1 MSAKTDSL
9 DYWLTSTLRSCFDQQ
24 QYEAAQFLLGAM
36 HASGRKT
43 DASLHLLAETHLSQ
57 GNISSAWAHLI
68 ATLDVNPDHSDASQL
83 LRAIE
88 AVVANY
94 SIDGSQRKVG
104 FTTAHEFLEKNPA
117 RGRSSEATQLI
128 RGGSPTSIKLHQ
140 IDNLLVTGPEGVA
153 FDYETASFFTNS
165 FQSTRPNAISLRSIP
180 ILPTINTKDVVRIP
194 GVCAHL
200 CGQWSGNYFHWIN
213 ELLTRAY
220 LLNQLGFDGLFLTPS
235 ANHPFISE
243 SLEMIGIAPER
254 LIPYDHSRGA
264 LCDSLVMFDFFNFC
278 DAVENPHIWE
288 AIRDILLKQ
297 ADTSLTLP
305 PEVNGIYV
313 ARSGL
318 RSVKNERDIAPL
330 FERHGIIAIRAEG
343 LSLRQQVRVVSLSKI
358 LVGPHGSGLTN
369 SLFMPRESAVVELLP
384 ASMINMC
391 FYHIAMLLNHRYYTV
406 PTNPNDCDPDKER
419 VEPNVTYLQL
429 ILEQELSR

>member
-1 MSAKTDSL
+1 MSTNTESL
-9 DYWLTSTLRSCFDQQ
+9 DQWLTSTLRSCFEQQ
-24 QYEAAQFLLGAM
+24 QYDAAQFLLGAM
-36 HASGRKT
+36 HASGRKS
-43 DASLHLLAETHLSQ
+43 DASLLLLAETHLSQ
-57 GNISSAWAHLI
+57 GDISSAWSHLL
-68 ATLDVNPDHSDASQL
+68 ATLDVNPAHSDALEL

-88 AVVANY
+88 ATVANY

-117 RGRSSEATQLI
+117 RGKSSEATQLV
-128 RGGSPTSIKLHQ
+128 RSGSPTSIRLHQ

-165 FQSTRPNAISLRSIP
+165 FQSLRPTAISLRSIP
-180 ILPTINTKDVVRIP
+180 ISPTINSKDAVKIP

-220 LLNQLGFDGLFLTPS
+220 LLNQLGFDGAFLTPA
-235 ANHPFISE
+235 ANHPFIRE
-243 SLEMIGIAPER
+243 SLEMLGISPQR
-254 LIPYDHSRGA
+254 LIPYDFSRGA
-264 LCDSLVMFDFFNFC
+264 LCDSLVMFDFFNFG

-288 AIRDILLKQ
+288 AIRNLLLKQ

-318 RSVKNERDIAPL
+318 RSVKNERDLAPL
-330 FERHGIIAIRAEG
+330 FERHGVIPVRAEG
-343 LSLRQQVRVVSLSKI
+343 LSLRQQVRVASLSKI

-391 FYHIAMLLNHRYYTV
+391 YYHIAMILNHRYYTV
-406 PTNPNDCDPDKER
+406 PTHPNDCDPHKER
-419 VEPNVTYLQL
+419 VEPNITYLQL